1 VQAQPSTSATPAFD
15 VSRRYVRLREV
26 RADGFVEFEFAIGD
40 PELAV
45 DLILPTDAFR
55 NFCRDNNAVT
65 ISPLQ
70 GAAIDHA
77 RLRWSTI
84 DPGEQGQASTPFPS
98 TAQGGN
104 NVG

>member
-1 VQAQPSTSATPAFD
+1 MQAQPPTSAPSVFD
-15 VSRRYVRLREV
+15 VNRRYVRLREV

-40 PELAV
+40 PDLAV
-45 DLILPTDAFR
+45 DLIMPADAFR
-55 NFCRDNNAVT
+55 KFCRDNNAAM

-77 RLRWSTI
+77 RLRWSTF
-84 DPGEQGQASTPFPS
+84 DPDEQVQASTPSPS